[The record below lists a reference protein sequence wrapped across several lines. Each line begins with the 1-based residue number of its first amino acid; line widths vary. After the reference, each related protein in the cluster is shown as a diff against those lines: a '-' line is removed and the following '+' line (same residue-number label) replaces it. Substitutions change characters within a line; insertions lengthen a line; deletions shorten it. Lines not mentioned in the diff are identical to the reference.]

1 MFMLELE
8 KVKKIIAKNLSC
20 VSEAGGKPEIE
31 IGR

>member
-8 KVKKIIAKNLSC
+8 KVKKIIAKNLSS